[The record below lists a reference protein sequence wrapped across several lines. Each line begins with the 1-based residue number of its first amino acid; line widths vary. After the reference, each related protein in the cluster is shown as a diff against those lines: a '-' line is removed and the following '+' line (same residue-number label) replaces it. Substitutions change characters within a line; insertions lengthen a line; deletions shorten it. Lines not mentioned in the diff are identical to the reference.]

1 MVEIRRAKNYYS
13 TPQRKRLVRGIAKK
27 GRKSV
32 LRQLALASF
41 ILLTPSLGSAQTANF
56 RIEEATIEDIQAAI
70 LRGQLT
76 STRVVQLYLSRITA
90 YNGTC
95 VNQPDGVLGLGPI
108 TPIKNAHQ
116 LNALITLNL
125 RPAKRERLGF
135 DHRKARSM
143 TDPVDDAPAMPDALE
158 VAAQQ
163 DAYFASTGKLIGAL
177 HGVVFAVKDQYDTF
191 DMRTTAGMDA
201 AYAND
206 RPPRDATFVKRL
218 RDAGAIIL
226 AKANLGEM
234 GTPNSR
240 SSFGGPFCNPY
251 DTQRT
256 PGTSS
261 GGSGSSVAANLVTCA
276 IGEET
281 GGSIHHPARNNSLVG
296 LAPTQELVS
305 RAGMIGAALNTR
317 VGPLCRTV
325 KDAAGVLDVIAGY
338 DPQDEL
344 TAFSVGR
351 LPSEP
356 YRSFANEHTL
366 NGMRVGVIR
375 EHMDKK
381 SFNEADVESIDLAER
396 AIGDL
401 GRLGAT
407 IVDPGPGGALFQSCI
422 DKYVPFSRNRVF
434 IQQFP
439 TLFPLDANGKPLT
452 DRITQLVDMFFDPS
466 RVPSG
471 STIRNIASASNAGM
485 TKYMLSRYLRERGDA
500 NIKSIRDLIDKS
512 NFYRDVRPDAGF
524 VDRKAALEEMNSTS
538 TLDMAN
544 VFQDRFAY
552 QQVVL
557 QCMAQENLDAL
568 ISPSGNI
575 PAYIL
580 GAPTEPPLAGR
591 TNSVWG
597 LLGQHGFPTL
607 SAPAGFTTHVFD
619 RVRDATAPD
628 GTRLVG
634 PIPAKLPVGIMFF
647 GRPFSEPT
655 LFRIASAYEAGTKHR
670 IPPPDFGPVPEP

>member
-1 MVEIRRAKNYYS
+1 
-13 TPQRKRLVRGIAKK
+13 
-27 GRKSV
+27 V

-41 ILLTPSLGSAQTANF
+41 ILLTPPLIAAQTAEF
-56 RIEEATIEDIQAAI
+56 RIAEATIEDIQAAI
-70 LRGQLT
+70 QRGELT
-76 STRVVQLYLSRITA
+76 STRVVQLYLNRIRA

-116 LNALITLNL
+116 LNALMTLNL

-135 DHRKARSM
+135 DRRKARSM
-143 TDPVDDAPAMPDALE
+143 TDPVDDDPAMPDALE

-177 HGVVFAVKDQYDTF
+177 HGVVFSIKDQYDTF
-191 DMRTTAGMDA
+191 DMRTTAGMDT

-206 RPPRDATFVKRL
+206 RPPRDASFVKRL
-218 RDAGAIIL
+218 REAGAIIL

-251 DTQRT
+251 DTERS

-261 GGSGSSVAANLVTCA
+261 GGSGSSVAANLVTCS

-281 GGSIHHPARNNSLVG
+281 GGSIHHPAKNNSIVG

-305 RAGMIGAALNTR
+305 RAGMVGAALNTR

-325 KDAAGVLDVIAGY
+325 KDAARVLEVIAGY
-338 DPQDEL
+338 DPKDEL
-344 TAFSVGR
+344 TAFSIGR

-356 YRSFANEHTL
+356 YRSFANEQTL
-366 NGMRVGVIR
+366 NGMRIGVIR

-381 SFNEADVESIDLAER
+381 VFNEADVEAIDLAER
-396 AIGDL
+396 AVGDL
-401 GRLGAT
+401 RRLGAT
-407 IVDPGPGGALFQSCI
+407 IVDPGTGGALFQSCI
-422 DKYVPFSRNRVF
+422 DKYVPLYRNRVF
-434 IQQFP
+434 IEQFP
-439 TLFPLDANGKPLT
+439 NLFPVDSNGKPST
-452 DRITQLVDMFFDPS
+452 DRMSLLVDMFFDPS
-466 RVPSG
+466 LVPAG
-471 STIRNIASASNAGM
+471 STIRNIGPASNAGL

-512 NFYRDVRPDAGF
+512 NFYRDIRPDAGF
-524 VDRKAALEEMNSTS
+524 VDRKAALEDMNSS
-538 TLDMAN
+538 LTLDMAN

-568 ISPSGNI
+568 VSPAGNI

-580 GAPTEPPLAGR
+580 GAPIEPPLAGR

-597 LLGQHGFPTL
+597 LLGQHGFSTL
-607 SAPAGFTTHVFD
+607 SVPAGFTTHVFD
-619 RVRDATAPD
+619 RVRDATARD

-634 PIPAKLPVGIMFF
+634 PVPAQLPLGIMFF

-655 LFRIASAYEAGTKHR
+655 LFQIASAYEAATKHR